1 MSTQSTI
8 ARGDLRAYEESV
20 RLTTPDLVE
29 RLRDLL
35 GAKLIAY
42 LGSVQ
47 ATRAVRQW
55 ADAGDARTPS
65 TDVVN
70 RLRLDYRLAAL
81 LRGQASAAVLQ
92 AWFPGMTPRLYH
104 VSPP

>member
-35 GAKLIAY
+35 GAKLVAY
-42 LGSVQ
+42 LGS
-47 ATRAVRQW
+47 
-55 ADAGDARTPS
+55 
-65 TDVVN
+65 
-70 RLRLDYRLAAL
+70 
-81 LRGQASAAVLQ
+81 
-92 AWFPGMTPRLYH
+92 
-104 VSPP
+104 